1 MKFSLILTL
10 TSVFAASLANAQVG
24 IGTQTPSN
32 TAVLELS
39 ASDKGVLFPRLTSV
53 QRAAISSPADGLYVF
68 DTNTN
73 SLWVYKSGVW
83 INTIAEA
90 TLGDVKSG
98 FQSADH
104 SGWIKLDGRAL
115 SSLSTA
121 QQAAA
126 AALGFTV
133 SLPNASAAY
142 LVQNGSS
149 IGSVSGANTV
159 ALTQANLPNVS
170 FTGTSNSA
178 GSHAHTVDPAAAN
191 TTSNG
196 THNHTGTT
204 TTNGNH
210 QHTHTDYYY
219 AEHQSGS
226 WGYAG
231 SNHGVDFDNVPWGIT
246 GNTSW
251 AGDHNH
257 SFTTADN
264 GAHAH
269 SVDIPSTT
277 SSTASDHSH
286 TVSVAS
292 GGSATPVNI
301 APKSMSV
308 NMFVYLG
315 L

>member
-1 MKFSLILTL
+1 MKFSFVLTL
-10 TSVFAASLANAQVG
+10 ASIFAAGLAHAQVG

-53 QRAAISSPADGLYVF
+53 QRAAIASPADGLYVF

-83 INTIAEA
+83 INTTAEA

-115 SSLSTA
+115 TTLSTA

-133 SLPNASAAY
+133 SLPNANTAY
-142 LVQNGSS
+142 LVQNGAS

-170 FTGTSNSA
+170 FAGTTNSA
-178 GSHAHTVDPAAAN
+178 GSHAHTVDPAAAS

-196 THNHTGTT
+196 THSHTGSTSA
-204 TTNGNH
+204 NGNH
-210 QHTHTDYYY
+210 QHTHTDYYF
-219 AEHQSGS
+219 AEHQGYSA
-226 WGYAG
+226 GYAG
-231 SNHGVDFDNVPWGIT
+231 SNHGVDWDNAPYGIT
-246 GNTSW
+246 GYTSW
-251 AGDHNH
+251 SGDHTH

-264 GAHAH
+264 GAHTH
-269 SVDIPSTT
+269 SVDISSTT

-292 GGSATPVNI
+292 GGSATPVSI

>member
-1 MKFSLILTL
+1 MKFSFFLTL
-10 TSVFAASLANAQVG
+10 ASIFATGLAHAQVG

-83 INTIAEA
+83 INTTAEA

-115 SSLSTA
+115 TTLSTA

-133 SLPNASAAY
+133 SLPNANTAY
-142 LVQNGSS
+142 LVQNGAS

-170 FTGTSNSA
+170 FTGTTNSA

-196 THNHTGTT
+196 THNHTGSTSA
-204 TTNGNH
+204 NGNH
-210 QHTHTDYYY
+210 QHSHTDYYY
-219 AEHQSGS
+219 AEHQGYNSS
-226 WGYAG
+226 YAG
-231 SNHGVDFDNVPWGIT
+231 SNHGLDWDNAPYGIT
-246 GNTSW
+246 GYTSW
-251 AGDHNH
+251 SGDHTH

-264 GAHAH
+264 GAHTH

-292 GGSATPVNI
+292 GGSATPVSI